1 MLCSSLLFVLLSES
15 GGCMDREPKPS
26 SILGKASAVVSA
38 RSFLLFVICSVLS
51 LLLVGRLFYLQIIE
65 NNYYKEKVIEQMVYE
80 TPISAA
86 RGNIT
91 DRNGRV
97 LATSFTS
104 ERVYLSPCD
113 TRSESERVKAC
124 KYLAEKLGLDYD
136 AVYAKSKKTT
146 LKDVTLK
153 TGVTEAIAAEIRAF
167 ALENDLSHLVH
178 TVEEN
183 SRIYPYSTLASAVL
197 GFCGTDGGL
206 YGLEYQYDGIL
217 SGISGSIVSAQRP
230 DGVQMPYNYES
241 YIDAKNGANVVS
253 TLDYYIQSTLEKYLE
268 QAAVEAGCESRACGV
283 AMNPKTGEIY
293 AMAVYPSYDLNDPYE
308 VVAYYADALDMLAA
322 EYGADSSEYISA
334 YRAYQLE
341 QWNNKCISET
351 YEPGSTSKIFTTSM
365 ALEENVSTPTE
376 IFTCSGSYVVSGWT
390 IRCHK
395 AGGHGTLT
403 FAEGLQMSCNPVMM
417 RLSQRIGGEK
427 FYKYFS
433 AFGLTEKTGID
444 VPGEADTIIKAEK
457 DITELDLAVYSF
469 GQRYNVTTLSQLTA
483 VCAVANGGTLV
494 KPHLIKSV
502 VDDDGNVLYEYKTE
516 EIRQVVSTKTAQTIS
531 DILAEGVAGNG
542 GARNAYVAD
551 YSVAAKTGTSE
562 KGTVGNKRIVSTVAY
577 APSDDAE
584 IAVIMMIDE
593 PTKGLIYGSQLV
605 APYISLFLADVLPYL
620 GVEPEYTEEE
630 LAEREIEVKNYR
642 GLSLD
647 AAKAMISESGFVCE
661 VVGDGTSVVDQV
673 PVSSSM
679 LAKGGKVVLYTEN
692 AAEPTVSVV
701 PDVIGMTAEEANK
714 ALTDA
719 GLNVSISGRSSAGTT
734 VVAQSSPKN
743 AEVPRGTVIKITMR
757 FTEETE

>member
-1 MLCSSLLFVLLSES
+1 MNKNSNS
-15 GGCMDREPKPS
+15 KPS
-26 SILGKASAVVSA
+26 SILGKASAVISA
-38 RSFLLFVICSVLS
+38 RSFLLFIICCALS
-51 LLLVGRLFYLQIIE
+51 LLLVGRLFYLQIIR
-65 NNYYKEKVIEQMVYE
+65 NSYYEEKVIAQMVYE

-104 ERVYLSPCD
+104 ERIYLSPCD
-113 TRSESERVKAC
+113 IKSENERVTAC
-124 KYLAEKLGLDYD
+124 TYLSEKLGISYD
-136 AVYAKSKKTT
+136 TIYEKSKKTT
-146 LKDVTLK
+146 QKDVTVK
-153 TGVTEAIAAEIRAF
+153 NGVSEETATEIRAF
-167 ALENDLSHLVH
+167 ILENDLTHFVH
-178 TVEEN
+178 TVEVN
-183 SRIYPYSTLASAVL
+183 SRVYPYSTLASSVL

-206 YGLEYQYDGIL
+206 YGIEYQYNDIL
-217 SGISGSIVSAQRP
+217 SGVSGSIVSAQRP

-241 YIDAKNGANVVS
+241 YIDAENGAHIAL
-253 TLDYYIQSTLEKYLE
+253 TLDYFIQNTLEKHLE
-268 QAAVEAGCESRACGV
+268 QAAIEAGCESRACGI

-308 VVAYYADALDMLAA
+308 VVDYYGEALEELAKQ
-322 EYGADSSEYISA
+322 YGESSSEYISA

-417 RLSQRIGGEK
+417 RLSQRIGGEA
-427 FYKYFS
+427 FCKYFK
-433 AFGLTEKTGID
+433 AFGLTEKTGVD
-444 VPGEADTIIKAEK
+444 LPGEGDTIIKAEA

-469 GQRYNVTTLSQLTA
+469 GQRYNVTALSQLRS

-494 KPHLIKSV
+494 TPHLIKNV

-516 EIRQVVSTKTAQTIS
+516 EIRQVISSETAATICQ
-531 DILAEGVAGNG
+531 ILADGVAGNG
-542 GARNAYVAD
+542 GAKNAYVAG

-562 KGTVGNKRIVSTVAY
+562 KGTVGNKRIVSTVAF

-593 PTKGLIYGSQLV
+593 PTRGLIYGSQLV

-620 GVEPEYTEEE
+620 GIEPNYTEEE
-630 LAEREIEVKNYR
+630 LAEREVPVQNYR

-647 AAKAMISESGFVCE
+647 AAKAMIKESGLKYE
-661 VVGDGTSVVDQV
+661 VIGDGTSVVDQV
-673 PVSSSM
+673 PVSSST
-679 LAKGGKVVLYTEN
+679 LSKDGTIILYTEN
-692 AAEPTVSVV
+692 ASKSEVSVV
-701 PDVIGMTAEEANK
+701 PNVIGMTAEAANK

-719 GLNVSISGRSSAGTT
+719 GLNVSISGRTSEGTT
-734 VVAQSSPKN
+734 VVAQSVEKN
-743 AEVPRGTVIKITMR
+743 SEVPYGTIIKITMR
-757 FTEETE
+757 FTDETE

>member
-1 MLCSSLLFVLLSES
+1 MNNNS
-15 GGCMDREPKPS
+15 KPS
-26 SILGKASAVVSA
+26 SILGKASAAISA
-38 RSFLLFVICSVLS
+38 RSFLLFIICTVLS

-65 NNYYKEKVIEQMVYE
+65 NSYYEEKVIAQMVYQ

-97 LATSFTS
+97 LATSFTT

-113 TRSESERVKAC
+113 VKSESERVTAC
-124 KYLAEKLGLDYD
+124 TYLSEKLGISYD
-136 AVYAKSKKTT
+136 EIYKKSKRTT
-146 LKDVTLK
+146 QKDVTVK
-153 TGVTEAIAAEIRAF
+153 ASVSEDVATEIRAF
-167 ALENDLSHLVH
+167 ILENNLTHLVH
-178 TVEEN
+178 TVEVN
-183 SRIYPYSTLASAVL
+183 SRVYPYSTLAGCVL

-206 YGLEYQYDGIL
+206 YGIEYQYNDIL
-217 SGISGSIVSAQRP
+217 SGVSGSIVSAQRP

-241 YIDAKNGANVVS
+241 YIDAENGANVAL
-253 TLDYYIQSTLEKYLE
+253 TLDYYIQSTLEKHLE
-268 QAAVEAGCESRACGV
+268 QAAVEAGCESRACGI

-308 VVAYYADALDMLAA
+308 VVGYYSDALEELKKQ
-322 EYGADSSEYISA
+322 YGESSSEYISA

-395 AGGHGTLT
+395 KGGHGTLT

-417 RLSQRIGGEK
+417 RLSQRIGGEA
-427 FYKYFS
+427 FYKYFK
-433 AFGLTEKTGID
+433 AFGLIDKTGVD
-444 VPGEADTIIKAEK
+444 LPGEADTIIKAEE
-457 DITELDLAVYSF
+457 DIKELDLAVYSF
-469 GQRYNVTTLSQLTA
+469 GQRYNVTTLSQLTS
-483 VCAVANGGTLV
+483 VCAVANGGVLV
-494 KPHLIKSV
+494 TPHLIKNV
-502 VDDDGNVLYEYKTE
+502 TDDDGNVLYEYKTE
-516 EIRQVVSTKTAQTIS
+516 QVRQVISSETASTICQ
-531 DILAEGVAGNG
+531 ILADGVAGNG
-542 GARNAYVAD
+542 GAKNAYVAG

-562 KGTVGNKRIVSTVAY
+562 KGTVGNKRIVSTVAF

-593 PTKGLIYGSQLV
+593 PTRGLIYGSQLV

-620 GVEPEYTEEE
+620 GVEPKYTEEE
-630 LAEREIEVKNYR
+630 LAEREVAVQNYR

-647 AAKAMISESGFVCE
+647 AAKAMINESGLKYE
-661 VVGDGTSVVDQV
+661 VIGDGTSVVDQV
-673 PVSSSM
+673 PVSSST
-679 LAKGGKVVLYTEN
+679 LSKDGTVILYTDN
-692 AAEPTVSVV
+692 ASKSEMSVV
-701 PDVIGMTAEEANK
+701 PGVIGMTAEQANK

-719 GLNVSISGRSSAGTT
+719 GLNVSISGRTSEGTT
-734 VVAQSSPKN
+734 VVAQSVEKGS
-743 AEVPRGTVIKITMR
+743 EVPYGTVIKITMR
-757 FTEETE
+757 FTDETE

>member
-1 MLCSSLLFVLLSES
+1 
-15 GGCMDREPKPS
+15 
-26 SILGKASAVVSA
+26 
-38 RSFLLFVICSVLS
+38 
-51 LLLVGRLFYLQIIE
+51 
-65 NNYYKEKVIEQMVYE
+65 MVYE

-104 ERVYLSPCD
+104 ERIYLSPCD
-113 TRSESERVKAC
+113 IKSENERVTAC
-124 KYLAEKLGLDYD
+124 TYLSEKLGISYD
-136 AVYAKSKKTT
+136 TIYEKSKKTT
-146 LKDVTLK
+146 QKDVTVK
-153 TGVTEAIAAEIRAF
+153 NGVSEETATEIRAF
-167 ALENDLSHLVH
+167 ILENDLTHFVH
-178 TVEEN
+178 TVEVN
-183 SRIYPYSTLASAVL
+183 SRVYPYSTLASSVL

-206 YGLEYQYDGIL
+206 YGIEYQYNDIL
-217 SGISGSIVSAQRP
+217 SGVSGSIVSAQRP

-241 YIDAKNGANVVS
+241 YIDAENGAHIAL
-253 TLDYYIQSTLEKYLE
+253 TLDYFIQNTLEKHLE
-268 QAAVEAGCESRACGV
+268 QAAIEAGCESRACGI

-308 VVAYYADALDMLAA
+308 VVDYYGEALEELAKQ
-322 EYGADSSEYISA
+322 YGESSSEYISA

-417 RLSQRIGGEK
+417 RLSQRIGGEA
-427 FYKYFS
+427 FCKYFK
-433 AFGLTEKTGID
+433 AFGLTEKTGVD
-444 VPGEADTIIKAEK
+444 LPGEGDTIIKAEA

-469 GQRYNVTTLSQLTA
+469 GQRYNVTALSQLRS

-494 KPHLIKSV
+494 TPHLIKNV

-516 EIRQVVSTKTAQTIS
+516 EIRQVISSETAATICQ
-531 DILAEGVAGNG
+531 ILADGVAGNG
-542 GARNAYVAD
+542 GAKNAYVAG

-562 KGTVGNKRIVSTVAY
+562 KGTVGNKRIVSTVAF

-593 PTKGLIYGSQLV
+593 PTRGLIYGSQLV

-620 GVEPEYTEEE
+620 GIEPNYTEEE
-630 LAEREIEVKNYR
+630 LAEREVPVQNYR

-647 AAKAMISESGFVCE
+647 AAKAMIKESGLKYE
-661 VVGDGTSVVDQV
+661 VIGDGTSVVDQV
-673 PVSSSM
+673 PVSSST
-679 LAKGGKVVLYTEN
+679 LSKDGTIILYTEN
-692 AAEPTVSVV
+692 ASKSEVSVV
-701 PDVIGMTAEEANK
+701 PNVIGMTAEAANK

-719 GLNVSISGRSSAGTT
+719 GLNVSISGRTSEGTT
-734 VVAQSSPKN
+734 VVAQSVEKN
-743 AEVPRGTVIKITMR
+743 SEVPYGTIIKITMR
-757 FTEETE
+757 FTDETE